1 MITDKQL
8 LALIKATKVGRQTN
22 LKKRIR
28 SDAGAA
34 LFLQGGGNASA
45 RELCEKYLRDYEA
58 NGHSFDGVK
67 LTDAQLELVRSTTE
81 ATVRLTP
88 GRRFADINKQ
98 VQAQIGSQIPGEWSF
113 RYVDRALQTL
123 RKAGVIQMARQR
135 WTAVSK

>member
-1 MITDKQL
+1 MITDQQL
-8 LALIKATKVGRQTN
+8 LALIEATKVGRQNN

-28 SDAGAA
+28 SDASAA
-34 LFLQGGGNASA
+34 LFQGSTSS

-98 VQAQIGSQIPGEWSF
+98 VQAQIGSQISGEWSF

-123 RKAGVIQMARQR
+123 RKAGVVQMARQR